1 MFLLPAYAQ
10 QFPVD
15 RLEHTCEATYSV
27 TLIFQQIT
35 RLFYTDRIPL
45 CFTKHVGCCHLRKW
59 SACYLNTTLFSLPAK
74 RV

>member
-10 QFPVD
+10 QVLVK
-15 RLEHTCEATYSV
+15 RLEHTCEADYFV
-27 TLIFQQIT
+27 TPISQQIT
-35 RLFYTDRIPL
+35 RLSYIYGIPF
-45 CFTKHVGCCHLRKW
+45 CFTKHVVCCHLRKW